1 MYQAKFHHPD
11 PGQLNFEEFL
21 AEDVLKIQSNNLN
34 TNLLLSTGTE
44 KAQSDWNE
52 LIDGNDQALIDL
64 NITDDDSFSKIF
76 DDVIQTPSTILSTST
91 NEKQQ
96 DVIGSSQNTT
106 ANSTHPFTKPSINI
120 SESSLNI
127 DNSHLISA
135 SRTENSPEIPTEDA
149 PFDIEVATNSPNNNL
164 ATLKPSKKRTLS
176 PLAHTKDTHS
186 LTTES
191 NSNSSIAALPPKKKR
206 RPRAKKIL
214 TPAEI
219 LRAREKYLE
228 KNRRAA
234 RKCRLKKKAEMNAD
248 QERYE
253 LCVAE
258 INATKTKL
266 LESRREL
273 LNLIEICKGMVREGC
288 GDVAIRKFVANWKR
302 REEAYRGMLESA
314 DVGVEAWKLI
324 EKCRSARLGE
334 GALGNAVDLEGDRE
348 ELVCVANLWGMGND
362 CGAGNEAS
370 IEQVDCDMDP
380 GTIVNFENQ
389 SYSASGNIGSDE
401 LASFGSLQ
409 SSPLIQQTQSC
420 EQQRDQQQKQ
430 EQEPLDSKW
439 HEMIPSLRQSFAL
452 DPIAAVPNHNENG
465 KFLFQK
471 LLDQI
476 NRSRSTPGPM
486 NTITPPLLQQQE
498 QDIFPPEEA
507 SISIPAD
514 PISTSSL
521 NNLQSQVQV
530 QTRPRFH
537 HLQRRPDCYAT
548 ASGIRQQSFDS
559 GYGSFSSASFSQ
571 KNSSPPSQTSDINA
585 NFWSPD
591 LSPACIGGVDV
602 FDVQSPLFS
611 DQVTDACL
619 NFIPEIQLGIS
630 EGENPLPL
638 KSSANLVLPD
648 QL

>member
-1 MYQAKFHHPD
+1 MYQARFHHPD
-11 PGQLNFEEFL
+11 PDQLNFEEFL
-21 AEDVLKIQSNNLN
+21 AEDVLKIQTNNLT
-34 TNLLLSTGTE
+34 TNLMLSTGTE

-52 LIDGNDQALIDL
+52 LIDGNDQAFIDL

-76 DDVIQTPSTILSTST
+76 DDVIQIPSTILSTST

-106 ANSTHPFTKPSINI
+106 ANSTNPFTNPSTNI
-120 SESSLNI
+120 SESSLNV

-135 SRTENSPEIPTEDA
+135 SRTKKSTKIPTEDA
-149 PFDIEVATNSPNNNL
+149 PFDIEVATHSPNNNL

-176 PLAHTKDTHS
+176 PLAHTKDTDS
-186 LTTES
+186 LTTD
-191 NSNSSIAALPPKKKR
+191 SSSTPSTASLPPKKKR

-266 LESRREL
+266 LETRREL

-324 EKCRSARLGE
+324 KKCRSARLGE
-334 GALGNAVDLEGDRE
+334 GALGDAVDLEGDRE
-348 ELVCVANLWGMGND
+348 ELMCVANLSEMGND
-362 CGAGNEAS
+362 CEAGNEAS

-380 GTIVNFENQ
+380 GTTVKFENQ
-389 SYSASGNIGSDE
+389 SYSASGNIGFDE
-401 LASFGSLQ
+401 PVSFGSLQ
-409 SSPLIQQTQSC
+409 SSSLLQQTQSC
-420 EQQRDQQQKQ
+420 EKQINQQQQ
-430 EQEPLDSKW
+430 QHHQLSDSKW
-439 HEMIPSLRQSFAL
+439 NEMIISLRQNYAL
-452 DPIAAVPNHNENG
+452 DPITAIPNHNENG

-476 NRSRSTPGPM
+476 NRSRSTTRPL
-486 NTITPPLLQQQE
+486 NTPTSPFFQQQE

-507 SISIPAD
+507 SMSIPAD
-514 PISTSSL
+514 PTSTSPL
-521 NNLQSQVQV
+521 NNLQAQIQA
-530 QTRPRFH
+530 QLRPRVH

-559 GYGSFSSASFSQ
+559 GYGSFFSSSSSQ

-585 NFWSPD
+585 NCWSPD
-591 LSPACIGGVDV
+591 LSPACIGSVDI

-619 NFIPEIQLGIS
+619 DFIPEIQLGIAD
-630 EGENPLPL
+630 EENPLPQ
-638 KSSANLVLPD
+638 KSSANLAPD